1 MQTDRP
7 EQQDASQAVP
17 LRPPDTVMRLARM
30 GAGFPTRLSFMRSLI
45 RRMHRERWR
54 IEPTRFELDDDGYGT
69 VVYAAITPERRY
81 SLIGYSQYLE
91 PERRTDRVIAEAWDT
106 TFTLFDGEPTAA
118 DIARLADQIPK
129 QEAGRC
135 RPSELV
141 MSRAN
146 KSQRLFDTVIDA
158 LGEGRQ
164 PDPRVLDEVGYLMRT
179 TAVYGNGKF
188 GTGDRLRYADRH
200 ELAGPFRAE
209 LLTVYLIRCFTLDL
223 VEHIARRRNPDSFV
237 PLDRKIKRHLGI
249 GNATGLGMAPFLIS
263 HPLLIHNWFHAREAA
278 LALVRSLERAAPAAL
293 ARFRTC
299 LARARRHVAEWA
311 VADERQTA
319 RIAALRTDLERLAR
333 WTDEAA
339 WPGDG
344 ARPWDVLFR
353 RAEDAFSTEGE
364 ELLVALILEPHG
376 ALIDDLAEGLE
387 VDRDERLDPTM
398 RVARLRALVDRH
410 YAWALAV
417 DYDNPDASHYFW
429 YASQE
434 KLEPRRG
441 ERRAEPGADR
451 EMPLTVARD
460 VQALRT
466 ALGAAPDDETTA
478 ALVMRHP
485 ELRAV
490 ARRVQIGARYA
501 YAEIRDNLIGVD
513 CRPID
518 ILRSKL
524 AQFGASKFDPKSD
537 LWTRITMYQGAPLA
551 DELADADADDWC
563 FPVTPEA
570 AACASR

>member
-1 MQTDRP
+1 MQTDP
-7 EQQDASQAVP
+7 TEHETVAPGVA
-17 LRPPDTVMRLARM
+17 LRSPDVVMRLARM
-30 GAGFPTRLSFMRSLI
+30 GAGFATRLSFMRSLI
-45 RRMHRERWR
+45 RRMNRERWR
-54 IEPTRFELDDDGYGT
+54 IVPTRFELDDEGYGT
-69 VVYAAITPERRY
+69 VVYTAITPERRY

-106 TFTLFDGEPTAA
+106 TFVLFDGEPSAA
-118 DIARLADQIPK
+118 DVARLAEQVPK

-141 MSRAN
+141 LSRAN
-146 KSQRLFDTVIDA
+146 KSLRLFDYVIGA

-164 PDPRVLDEVGYLMRT
+164 PDPKVLGEVGYLMRT

-188 GTGDRLRYADRH
+188 GTGDRLRYADRP

-223 VEHIARRRNPDSFV
+223 VEHVARRRNPDRFV
-237 PLDRKIKRHLGI
+237 PLDRAIKRSLGI

-263 HPLLIHNWFHAREAA
+263 HPELIHNWYHAREAA
-278 LALVRSLERAAPAAL
+278 LARVRSLDRASADTA
-293 ARFRTC
+293 ARFRVC
-299 LARARRHVAEWA
+299 LDRARRHVAEWA
-311 VADERQTA
+311 VADEIQSA
-319 RIAALRTDLERLAR
+319 RIAALRGDLETLTR
-333 WTDEAA
+333 WTGEAA

-344 ARPWDVLFR
+344 ARPWDALYR
-353 RAEDAFSTEGE
+353 RAEGALSTEGE
-364 ELLVALILEPHG
+364 ELLIALLLEPHG
-376 ALIDDLAEGLE
+376 ALIDELAEGLE
-387 VDRDERLDPTM
+387 VDRDQRLDPTM

-417 DYDNPDASHYFW
+417 DYDDPAASHYFW
-429 YASQE
+429 YASEE

-460 VQALRT
+460 VQALRS
-466 ALGAAPDDETTA
+466 ALTTAPDGETTA

-485 ELRAV
+485 DLRAI
-490 ARRVQIGARYA
+490 ARRVQIGARHA
-501 YAEIRDNLIGVD
+501 YAEIRDNLIGAD
-513 CRPID
+513 CRPVD